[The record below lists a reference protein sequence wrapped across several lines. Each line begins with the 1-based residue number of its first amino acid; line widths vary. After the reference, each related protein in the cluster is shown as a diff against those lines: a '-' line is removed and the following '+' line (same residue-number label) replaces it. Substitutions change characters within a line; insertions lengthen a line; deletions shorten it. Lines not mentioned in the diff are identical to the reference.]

1 MVAPNYGFAKR
12 QREIAKKQ
20 KVEEKRLRKVQAE
33 PDPAA
38 GEKTESDQVSPP
50 ADGALPLAPTK

>member
-20 KVEEKRLRKVQAE
+20 KVEEKRLRKVQPE
-33 PDPAA
+33 PDPAT
-38 GEKTESDQVSPP
+38 GEKIESDQVSPP
-50 ADGALPLAPTK
+50 ADG

>member
-20 KVEEKRLRKVQAE
+20 KVEEKRLRKVQPE
-33 PDPAA
+33 PDPAT
-38 GEKTESDQVSPP
+38 GEKIESDQVSPP
-50 ADGALPLAPTK
+50 ADGALPLAPAA

>member
-20 KVEEKRLRKVQAE
+20 KVEEKRLRKVQPE
-33 PDPAA
+33 PEPAA
-38 GEKTESDQVSPP
+38 GEKTESDQISPP
-50 ADGALPLAPTK
+50 PDGAVPLAPAG